1 MRVKLLFLLMLIAP
15 RVVVASV
22 ASTGYVTEY
31 VKQQSETKVDT
42 AATAKQ
48 VMAGD
53 YTVSGS
59 FTVTGSFKVPTPPL
73 PNPDAD

>member
-22 ASTGYVTEY
+22 ASTGYVTDY

-42 AATAKQ
+42 SASSVQT
-48 VMAGD
+48 MAGS
-53 YTVSGS
+53 YTVS
-59 FTVTGSFKVPTPPL
+59 GSFKVPTPPL
-73 PNPDAD
+73 PSPE